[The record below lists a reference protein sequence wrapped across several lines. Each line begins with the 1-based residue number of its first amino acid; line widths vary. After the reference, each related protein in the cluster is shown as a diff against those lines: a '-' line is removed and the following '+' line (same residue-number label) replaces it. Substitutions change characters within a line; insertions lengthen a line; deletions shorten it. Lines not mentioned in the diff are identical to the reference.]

1 MPSKQP
7 YPRVLFKQL
16 FPAMAD
22 ITGMTLPRQVVPGR
36 DYMITRRCSERRFF
50 LRPDD
55 DTNNAFIYCLALAA
69 MRANVQVTFAVAMSN
84 HHHTGI
90 HDPDGNFPVFTE
102 HFHGL
107 LARCQN
113 AHLGRFENFWSS
125 EPTSVV
131 RLVEANDI
139 LDKMTYAFTNPTAA
153 DLVDAVEEWPG
164 VTTFDATLSG
174 GHITATRPKHFFRNN
189 SGMPEVVS
197 LPIARPCGFEDLG
210 QSEWASLVTDRV
222 RAKEADH
229 RQRRT
234 AQGITVLGRAA
245 VLRQDPFGCPSGHA
259 PRFQMSPQ
267 VAAKN
272 KWARIETLLRN
283 RGFIE
288 KYRIAFL
295 DHLAGLA
302 NVIFPFGTYLM
313 RKIAKV
319 ACEAAE
325 TIEEVIRIPA
335 AKPAPA

>member
-1 MPSKQP
+1 
-7 YPRVLFKQL
+7 
-16 FPAMAD
+16 
-22 ITGMTLPRQVVPGR
+22 
-36 DYMITRRCSERRFF
+36 MITRRCSERRFF
-50 LRPDD
+50 LRPDE

-69 MRANVQVTFAVAMSN
+69 ERANVQITFSVAMSN

-113 AHLGRFENFWSS
+113 AHLGRLENFWSS
-125 EPTSVV
+125 EVTSVV

-139 LDKMTYAFTNPTAA
+139 IEKMTYAFTNPSAA
-153 DLVDAVEEWPG
+153 DLVDTVEEWPG
-164 VTTFDATLSG
+164 VATFDATISG
-174 GHITATRPKHFFRNN
+174 GHITATRPKHFFRDDG
-189 SGMPEVVS
+189 SMPEVIS
-197 LPIARPCGFEDLG
+197 LHISRPRGFEDLG
-210 QSEWASLVTDRV
+210 QSEWADLVTERV

-229 RQRRT
+229 RQRRA
-234 AQGITVLGRAA
+234 AQGITVLGRAGI
-245 VLRQDPFGCPSGHA
+245 LRQSPFDCPPGHA

-272 KWARIETLLRN
+272 KWARIEALLRN

-288 KYRIAFL
+288 KYRAAFSA
-295 DHLAGLA
+295 HVAGIA
-302 NVIFPFGTYLM
+302 NVVFPFGTYWM

-325 TIEEVIRIPA
+325 IVAPA
-335 AKPAPA
+335 TQGAAMGPAPA

>member
-1 MPSKQP
+1 
-7 YPRVLFKQL
+7 
-16 FPAMAD
+16 
-22 ITGMTLPRQVVPGR
+22 MTLPRQVVPGY
-36 DYMITRRCSERRFF
+36 DYLITRRCSERRFF

-69 MRANVQVTFAVAMSN
+69 TRANVQVTFFTAMSN

-90 HDPDGNFPVFTE
+90 HDPDGNFPIFTE

-113 AHLGRFENFWSS
+113 AHLGRYENFWSS

-153 DLVDAVEEWPG
+153 DLVDTVEEWPG
-164 VTTFDATLSG
+164 VTTFTATLSG
-174 GHITATRPKHFFRNN
+174 GHITATRPKHFFRDN

-197 LPIARPCGFEDLG
+197 LPMARPHGFEDLG
-210 QSEWASLVTDRV
+210 QSEWANLVTDRV

-229 RQRRT
+229 RQRRA
-234 AQGITVLGRAA
+234 AQGITVLGQDGI
-245 VLRQDPFGCPSGHA
+245 LRQDPFACPSGYA
-259 PRFQMSPQ
+259 PRFQMSPK

-272 KWARIETLLRN
+272 KWARIEALLRN
-283 RGFIE
+283 HVFIE
-288 KYRIAFL
+288 KYRDAFL
-295 DHLAGLA
+295 HHVAGIA
-302 NVIFPFGTYLM
+302 NVVFPFGTYLM

-319 ACEAAE
+319 ACEGAE
-325 TIEEVIRIPA
+325 TIEEVIHNPA
-335 AKPAPA
+335 ADPAPA

>member
-1 MPSKQP
+1 
-7 YPRVLFKQL
+7 
-16 FPAMAD
+16 
-22 ITGMTLPRQVVPGR
+22 MTLPRQVVPGL

-69 MRANVQVTFAVAMSN
+69 TRAKVQVTFSVAMSN

-90 HDPDGNFPVFTE
+90 HDPDGNFPIFTE

-131 RLVEANDI
+131 RLVEPDDI
-139 LDKMTYAFTNPTAA
+139 LNKLTYAFTNPTAA
-153 DLVDAVEEWPG
+153 DLVDTIEEWPG
-164 VTTFDATLSG
+164 VTTFQATIAG
-174 GHITATRPKHFFRNN
+174 GRITAARPKHFFRDD

-197 LPIARPCGFEDLG
+197 LQIARPHGFENLA
-210 QSEWASLVTDRV
+210 QSAWASLVSERV

-229 RQRRT
+229 RQRR
-234 AQGITVLGRAA
+234 AAKGITVLGRARI
-245 VLRQDPFGCPSGHA
+245 LEQNPFHCPEGQA
-259 PRFQMSPQ
+259 PRFQMSPR
-267 VAAKN
+267 VAAQN
-272 KWARIETLLRN
+272 KWARIEALLRN

-288 KYRIAFL
+288 KYRQAFL
-295 DHLAGLA
+295 GHMAGLA
-302 NVIFPFGTYLM
+302 EVLFPFGTYWM
-313 RKIAKV
+313 RKFAKV

-325 TIEEVIRIPA
+325 VVEETILSPPMD
-335 AKPAPA
+335 PAPA